1 MSKCYDIPKFE
12 GKVLYDN
19 FEVHYVGEFRE
30 DVSGNTYCEQIEENE
45 PNVAINTFWTVY
57 GHVPNDD
64 NKSVPKGGIEA
75 ISDFHNKDLAYELC
89 DFLNALLDKA
99 NIGKN
104 VR

>member
-1 MSKCYDIPKFE
+1 MPDIIEKLEKEILPK
-12 GKVLYDN
+12 D
-19 FEVHYVGEFRE
+19 EVVNIFY
-30 DVSGNTYCEQIEENE
+30 
-45 PNVAINTFWTVY
+45 TVY

-64 NKSVPKGGIEA
+64 NKAVPKGGIEA
-75 ISDFHNKDLAYELC
+75 ISDFHNKDLAYALC